1 MSPKAKHN
9 SPNGFTLIEL
19 LISLAIMGM
28 LLTALAAALNASIIN
43 YRENEKIFRGINSA
57 RQALVR
63 MTSQIR
69 TAGWQV
75 GENLLAVDPDDPNN
89 KCNLYTNLGEDITYE
104 FRDSSYAE
112 YPNTLLLITNS
123 NGNKYILCDNVTA
136 ASFVK
141 GPLAEDGINAKSV
154 RISLT
159 ISDGSMEQKL
169 SAAAVVRRVLEY

>member
-57 RQALVR
+57 RQALTR

-69 TAGWQV
+69 TAGYDV
-75 GENLLAVDPDDPNN
+75 NGVCNAVDPDAPINQ
-89 KCNLYTNLGEDITYE
+89 CNLNTYLGENITYE

-136 ASFVK
+136 ATFVK
-141 GPLAEDGINAKSV
+141 TLADDGFNAKSV

>member
-1 MSPKAKHN
+1 MSSKTKHN

-19 LISLAIMGM
+19 LISLVIIGM

-69 TAGWQV
+69 TAGYDVNGVCNAVDYSFPDHQCNLNTNT
-75 GENLLAVDPDDPNN
+75 GEN
-89 KCNLYTNLGEDITYE
+89 ITYDY
-104 FRDSSYAE
+104 RSADNKLY
-112 YPNTLLLITNS
+112 LVQ
-123 NGNKYILCDNVTA
+123 NGNDYVLCDNVTECR
-136 ASFVK
+136 FIK
-141 GPLAEDGINAKSV
+141 TLADDGFNAKSV

-169 SAAAVVRRVLEY
+169 SAAAVVRRVLDY

>member
-1 MSPKAKHN
+1 MSPKTKHN

-19 LISLAIMGM
+19 LISLVIIGM

-69 TAGWQV
+69 TAGYDVNGVCNAVDYSFPDHQCNLNTNT
-75 GENLLAVDPDDPNN
+75 GEN
-89 KCNLYTNLGEDITYE
+89 ITYDY
-104 FRDSSYAE
+104 RSADNKLY
-112 YPNTLLLITNS
+112 LVQ
-123 NGNKYILCDNVTA
+123 NGNDYVLCDNVTA
-136 ASFVK
+136 CQFVK
-141 GPLAEDGINAKSV
+141 TIAEDGSNAKSV

>member
-1 MSPKAKHN
+1 MSPKTKHN

-69 TAGWQV
+69 TAGYDVNGVCQ
-75 GENLLAVDPDDPNN
+75 AVDPDAPINQ
-89 KCNLYTNLGEDITYE
+89 CNLNTNTGENITYE

-112 YPNTLLLITNS
+112 YPNTLLLITN
-123 NGNKYILCDNVTA
+123 NTEYVLCDNVTA
-136 ASFVK
+136 CQFVK
-141 GPLAEDGINAKSV
+141 TLAEDGINAKSV

>member
-9 SPNGFTLIEL
+9 PPNGFTLIEL
-19 LISLAIMGM
+19 LISLVIIGM

-69 TAGWQV
+69 TAGYDVNGVCQ
-75 GENLLAVDPDDPNN
+75 AVDPDAPINQ
-89 KCNLYTNLGEDITYE
+89 CNLN
-104 FRDSSYAE
+104 
-112 YPNTLLLITNS
+112 TNS
-123 NGNKYILCDNVTA
+123 GQYIIFEYREADNKLYLIQNSLEYVLCDNVTA

-141 GPLAEDGINAKSV
+141 APAEDGINAKSV

>member
-1 MSPKAKHN
+1 MSPKTKHN

-69 TAGWQV
+69 TAGYDVNGVCQ
-75 GENLLAVDPDDPNN
+75 AVDPDAPINQ
-89 KCNLYTNLGEDITYE
+89 CNLNTNTGENITYDY
-104 FRDSSYAE
+104 RSADNKLY
-112 YPNTLLLITNS
+112 LVQ
-123 NGNKYILCDNVTA
+123 NGNDYVLCDNVTA
-136 ASFVK
+136 CQFVK
-141 GPLAEDGINAKSV
+141 TLAEDGFNAKSV

-169 SAAAVVRRVLEY
+169 SAAAVVRRVLKN